1 MRRDALRLVPGL
13 TLSAAVFL
21 ALGCGGESPP
31 DSPSPS
37 SPPPPS
43 SNEAEGRA
51 VDPAGPAA
59 SIVLEDI
66 TAASGIDF
74 RHDASESAERSYP
87 EIIGAGAAVLDF
99 DGDGDLDV
107 YLVQGGRIPGVDAG
121 TERANR
127 LLRNDG
133 RGVFTDVTEAAGDA
147 GHRGFGMGAYAVDVD
162 GDGRT
167 DLHLTNVGPDA
178 LLRNDGDGRFTDV
191 TATAG
196 LAGGAFGYGL
206 GAAWF
211 DMDGDGHLDV
221 YVAEYVHW
229 RPGIDPECMTGRGTR
244 DYCGPANYAGAPDRL
259 YRNRGDGTFED
270 VSQSAGIAGLATRS
284 MGVVAADFDGDGL
297 EDVFVANDGEPNL
310 LWRNLGD
317 GTFVEEA
324 ALWGCAVNA
333 DGLAEASMGVA
344 VGDPDGD
351 GDFDLLLTH
360 LVGETHTFYRNEGGW
375 FTDATAEVGIDRW
388 SRPDT
393 GFGVAWT
400 DLDHDGEDDLV
411 IVNGAVM
418 LPMQPKDP
426 DLPYAEPDRVV
437 RSVDGRW
444 TDTIAVPAPGGRPRM
459 GRGVIAADLDGD
471 GGVELLLTNN
481 RGPAQLLRARVE
493 RPGRWVGLMLADEG
507 PNRDAL
513 GATVAVMAAD
523 GTPGDRR
530 WLVRPHRGFLTSSD
544 PVVRIGLGQRAE
556 DAVGVLVRWP
566 DGTRETFAGLRLDR
580 VHRLER
586 GRGSTASGGP
596 ATLPLETP

>member
-1 MRRDALRLVPGL
+1 MRRDARRPIPGWL
-13 TLSAAVFL
+13 LSGTVVLAA
-21 ALGCGGESPP
+21 GCRDEAATPP
-31 DSPSPS
+31 A
-37 SPPPPS
+37 PPS
-43 SNEAEGRA
+43 A
-51 VDPAGPAA
+51 PAA
-59 SIVLEDI
+59 ASVPMPDGGAATPSIVFEDV
-66 TAASGIDF
+66 TGDAGIDF
-74 RHDASESAERSYP
+74 RHDASETDERAYP

-99 DGDGDLDV
+99 DGDGDPDL
-107 YLVQGGRIPGVDAG
+107 YLVQGGRIPGIDSG
-121 TERANR
+121 IQRPNR

-133 RGVFTDVTEAAGDA
+133 RGVFTDVTDAAGDA

-162 GDGRT
+162 GDGWT

-178 LLRNDGDGRFTDV
+178 LLRNNGDGTFTDV

-196 LAGGAFGYGL
+196 IAGGPFGYGL

-270 VSQSAGIAGLATRS
+270 VSQSAGISGLATRS

-324 ALWGCAVNA
+324 AISGCAVNA

-360 LVGETHTFYRNEGGW
+360 LAGETHTFHRNEGGW
-375 FTDATAEVGIDRW
+375 FSDATSEVGLDGW

-393 GFGVAWT
+393 GFGVDWI
-400 DLDHDGEDDLV
+400 DLDHDGHDDLV
-411 IVNGAVM
+411 VANGAVM

-426 DLPYAEPDRVV
+426 ELPYAEPDRVV
-437 RSVDGRW
+437 RAVDGRW
-444 TDTIAVPAPGGRPRM
+444 TETIALPAPAGRPRM
-459 GRGVIAADLDGD
+459 GRGVLAADLDGD
-471 GGVELLLTNN
+471 GGYELLFTNN

-493 RPGRWVGLMLADEG
+493 RPGRWVGLRLVGRG

-513 GATVAVMAAD
+513 GATVARLD
-523 GTPGDRR
+523 GGGTPGGRR
-530 WLVRPHRGFLTSSD
+530 WLVRPHRGFLTTGD
-544 PVVRIGLGQRAE
+544 PVVRIGLGAAAT
-556 DAVGVLVRWP
+556 DPVGVLVRWP
-566 DGTRETFAGLRLDR
+566 DGTLERFVGLELDR
-580 VHRLER
+580 VHRLEQ
-586 GRGSTASGGP
+586 GSGSP
-596 ATLPLETP
+596 DTPGSEMP